1 MNFHNLMKV
10 ADKDRYIWT

>member
-10 ADKDRYIWT
+10 AARERYIWT